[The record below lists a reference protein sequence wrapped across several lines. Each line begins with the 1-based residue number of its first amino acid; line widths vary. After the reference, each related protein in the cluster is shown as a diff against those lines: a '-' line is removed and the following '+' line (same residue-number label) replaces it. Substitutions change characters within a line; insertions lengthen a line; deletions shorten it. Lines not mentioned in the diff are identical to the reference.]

1 MDEVR
6 IHETP
11 YIDSFFPQRK
21 APIVAGTGKDV
32 WPEAEAGT
40 GETKADAV
48 VKTGV
53 GEIEIFGKNF
63 ESASFSEG
71 LVKSCQSHL
80 TVTSTSY
87 AALGLNLELT
97 PAQRRGSILHADRH
111 ELDVRTAPCD
121 QVHWAGPSDALV
133 LPTPAVAAIHA

>member
-21 APIVAGTGKDV
+21 ALVVAGTGKYV
-32 WPEAEAGT
+32 WPEADAGT

-63 ESASFSEG
+63 ESTSLSEG
-71 LVKSCQSHL
+71 LLKSCQSHL
-80 TVTSTSY
+80 TVANTAYVAHGAEFRANARSAKGVDIARRST
-87 AALGLNLELT
+87 
-97 PAQRRGSILHADRH
+97 
-111 ELDVRTAPCD
+111 
-121 QVHWAGPSDALV
+121 
-133 LPTPAVAAIHA
+133 